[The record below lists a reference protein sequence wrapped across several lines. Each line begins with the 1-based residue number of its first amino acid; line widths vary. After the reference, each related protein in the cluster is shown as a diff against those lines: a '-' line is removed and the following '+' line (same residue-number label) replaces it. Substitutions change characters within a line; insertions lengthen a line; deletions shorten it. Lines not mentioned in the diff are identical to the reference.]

1 MNKGKL
7 TSNPQIYENFTLNK
21 VSKYFPSITDVFSDQ
36 LSTPQWAK
44 KFIKNILMSNAA
56 HTEKCVNTK
65 GNIVAFN
72 ASHTQSLI
80 CITIFVLVK

>member
-1 MNKGKL
+1 
-7 TSNPQIYENFTLNK
+7 
-21 VSKYFPSITDVFSDQ
+21 
-36 LSTPQWAK
+36 
-44 KFIKNILMSNAA
+44 MSNAA
-56 HTEKCVNTK
+56 HTEKCVNKK